1 MKMQLASFNLTRKLS
16 LFAALGLVLTAGTWA
31 AAQTTRSSAP
41 TAERNTPGQDEPD
54 PFGLQSPAAEAL
66 VKRRIKLAE
75 KEHKETLD
83 RARETAQLGSELRES
98 VRRVKLLLP
107 EDVKKLERMEKLAKK
122 IRGEAGGSDD
132 AVEIINAPHD
142 LQSAVEKLTELSN
155 ELCERVEKT
164 SRMEVSAAVID
175 RANQLLEVIKMM
187 KLMRPSNT

>member
-1 MKMQLASFNLTRKLS
+1 MKMQPASFSLTRKLS
-16 LFAALGLVLTAGTWA
+16 LFAALGLVLSVCTWA
-31 AAQTTRSSAP
+31 AAQTTRSTTP
-41 TAERNTPGQDEPD
+41 TAERSSASQDEPD

-75 KEHKETLD
+75 KEHQETVG

-98 VRRVKLLLP
+98 VRRVNSLST
-107 EDVKKLERMEKLAKK
+107 EDLKKLERMEKLAKK

-132 AVEIINAPHD
+132 AVEIVNAPHD
-142 LQSAVEKLTELSN
+142 LQSAAEKLTELSN

-175 RANQLLEVIKMM
+175 RANQLIEVIKLM

>member
-1 MKMQLASFNLTRKLS
+1 MKTQLASFNLTRKLS
-16 LFAALGLVLTAGTWA
+16 LFATLGLTVSFCTWA
-31 AAQTTRSSAP
+31 AAQTTRSSVP
-41 TAERNTPGQDEPD
+41 SAERNSSGQDEPD

-75 KEHKETLD
+75 KEHKETVD

-98 VRRVKLLLP
+98 VRRVKSLLP
-107 EDVKKLERMEKLAKK
+107 EDLKKLERMEKLTKK

-132 AVEIINAPHD
+132 AAEITNAPHD
-142 LQSAVEKLTELSN
+142 LESAVAKLTELSS

-164 SRMEVSAAVID
+164 SRMEVSAAVIE
-175 RANQLLEVIKMM
+175 RANQLLELIRML